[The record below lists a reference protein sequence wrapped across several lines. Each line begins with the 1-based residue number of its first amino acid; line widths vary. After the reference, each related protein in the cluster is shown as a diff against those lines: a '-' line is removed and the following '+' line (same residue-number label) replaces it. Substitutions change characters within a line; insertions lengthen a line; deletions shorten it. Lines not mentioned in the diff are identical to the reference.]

1 MKESQKTGI
10 LVYLL
15 LTIINVVIFSV
26 ELNYGTVKDYCRH
39 EIGVILEE
47 VEDELKSE
55 ENLTDER
62 VAEIKEKYGIISY
75 GDYVID
81 SSAMVQECVRE
92 RALFDLEF

>member
-1 MKESQKTGI
+1 MKESQKSGI
-10 LVYLL
+10 LVYIL
-15 LTIINVVIFSV
+15 LTIINVVIFGV

-39 EIGVILEE
+39 EVGVTLKE
-47 VEDELKSE
+47 VEAELENE

-62 VAEIKEKYGIISY
+62 VVEIKEKYGLISY

-81 SSAMVQECVRE
+81 SSAMIQECVRE